1 MHAYTR
7 PEDEVTGVAASEVS
21 SEKGSRVS
29 ATVPE
34 SDSTAPAGLVS
45 RGQGEASLFTCLC
58 QECRGCQGP
67 GINEQCIASPVGRV
81 M

>member
-1 MHAYTR
+1 MW
-7 PEDEVTGVAASEVS
+7 PQDGVTGVAAVEVS
-21 SEKGSRVS
+21 SEEGSQVS

-34 SDSTAPAGLVS
+34 SAGTAPAGLVS
-45 RGQGEASLFTCLC
+45 RGQGEASLFTRLG

>member
-1 MHAYTR
+1 MSAV
-7 PEDEVTGVAASEVS
+7 EAS
-21 SEKGSRVS
+21 SEEGSHVS

-34 SDSTAPAGLVS
+34 SDSTALAGLVS

-58 QECRGCQGP
+58 QECKGCQGP